1 MHADHA
7 ASHIGKAQ
15 GIVTMLRAIPH
26 NAQRSYCCVPV
37 QSLIEVSTVTLN
49 PVKYHLWGHF
59 RFSELISL
67 KVNVILS

>member
-1 MHADHA
+1 MDADHA

-49 PVKYHLWGHF
+49 PVKYYLWVTF
-59 RFSELISL
+59 VFQ
-67 KVNVILS
+67 N